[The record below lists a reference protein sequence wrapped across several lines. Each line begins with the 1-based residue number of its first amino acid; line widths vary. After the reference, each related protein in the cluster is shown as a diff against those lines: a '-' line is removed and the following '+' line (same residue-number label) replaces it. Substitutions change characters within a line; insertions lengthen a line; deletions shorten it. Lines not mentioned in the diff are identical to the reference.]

1 MSSPDHST
9 SNIED
14 AFSSNFPD
22 YTTASTGNI
31 SPDPPDNLSKY
42 LFALP
47 AISPFHNVQAYNDA
61 NKPPI
66 SLQVPITPPAI
77 LPLSLVLLQS
87 PLSDSQ
93 DLFPSEE
100 ISPKDTKTF
109 VSPSSSVRSS
119 SPIRSTISPLY
130 YPFNESIF
138 AELNNSLWI
147 IPRPLGEEPVPEE
160 LNESDTCRN
169 DHLWK

>member
-22 YTTASTGNI
+22 YTTASPRNI
-31 SPDPPDNLSKY
+31 SPDPSDNLSKY
-42 LFALP
+42 LFASL

-66 SLQVPITPPAI
+66 PLQDPITPPAI
-77 LPLSLVLLQS
+77 LHLSLVLSQS
-87 PLSDSQ
+87 PISDSY
-93 DLFPSEE
+93 DFFPSEE
-100 ISPKDTKTF
+100 ISPKDTETF
-109 VSPSSSVRSS
+109 VYLSSSVGSLL
-119 SPIRSTISPLY
+119 PIRSTISPLD

-160 LNESDTCRN
+160 LNESNTC
-169 DHLWK
+169 